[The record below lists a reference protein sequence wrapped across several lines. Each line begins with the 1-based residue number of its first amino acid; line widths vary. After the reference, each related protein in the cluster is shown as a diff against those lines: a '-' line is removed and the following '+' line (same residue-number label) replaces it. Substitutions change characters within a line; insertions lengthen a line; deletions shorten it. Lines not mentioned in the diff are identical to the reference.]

1 MSKLSGVVQNLK
13 RRSAGV
19 GSLGKT
25 PHRSCPR
32 CNLRD
37 IAATLTM
44 TVWGRETRV
53 DERLSSYN
61 TLHTHY
67 WISGTGRAPESLVDL
82 IFSTATFHWIKVHD
96 RLCRRLAHASKPQGR
111 LVAQCWGKENLSRT
125 RNAMEQVMGEG
136 RFPKLFTGLENPW
149 NSAAATTK
157 ARLEAAGFG
166 EVNTWLREERTEFDS
181 MAEVAHFLKTVV
193 FGHHLERLPESR
205 GNTLVLWW
213 PHGSHTEESSS
224 WTTSA

>member
-136 RFPKLFTGLENPW
+136 RFPKFSRAWKTPGTLRPPRRRRLTGGLLALVRQTPGY
-149 NSAAATTK
+149 
-157 ARLEAAGFG
+157 ARSPRSSIRW
-166 EVNTWLREERTEFDS
+166 TS
-181 MAEVAHFLKTVV
+181 
-193 FGHHLERLPESR
+193 
-205 GNTLVLWW
+205 W
-213 PHGSHTEESSS
+213 P
-224 WTTSA
+224 TS